1 MASFIEGLIKKVV
14 QIITIEGRVFIGTLI
29 SFDKNINIV
38 LDNCIERIY
47 NKNKYIKEEKIGYYF
62 IKGDNVALISDG
74 GDLKKK
80 EDISHIKA
88 EPIKEFNL

>member
-14 QIITIEGRVFIGTLI
+14 QVITIEGRVFIGTLT

-47 NKNKYIKEEKIGYYF
+47 DKNKAIKEEKIGYYF

-80 EDISHIKA
+80 EDISHVKA
-88 EPIKEFNL
+88 EPIKEFVL

>member
-14 QIITIEGRVFIGTLI
+14 QVITIEGRVFIGTLT

-47 NKNKYIKEEKIGYYF
+47 NKNKAIKEEKIGYYF

-80 EDISHIKA
+80 EDISHVKA
-88 EPIKEFNL
+88 DPIKEFVL

>member
-14 QIITIEGRVFIGTLI
+14 QVITIEGRVFIGTLI

-47 NKNKYIKEEKIGYYF
+47 DKNKAIKEEKIGYYF

-88 EPIKEFNL
+88 EPIKEFVL

>member
-14 QIITIEGRVFIGTLI
+14 QVITIEGRVFIGTLI

-47 NKNKYIKEEKIGYYF
+47 DKNKAIKEEKIGYYF

-80 EDISHIKA
+80 EDISHVKA
-88 EPIKEFNL
+88 EPIKEFVL

>member
-14 QIITIEGRVFIGTLI
+14 QVITIEGRVFIGTLI

-47 NKNKYIKEEKIGYYF
+47 NKNKNIKEEKIGYYF

-80 EDISHIKA
+80 EDISHVKA
-88 EPIKEFNL
+88 DPIKEFVL

>member
-14 QIITIEGRVFIGTLI
+14 QVITIEGRVFLGTLT

-47 NKNKYIKEEKIGYYF
+47 DKNKAIKEEKIGYYF

-80 EDISHIKA
+80 EDISHVKA
-88 EPIKEFNL
+88 EPIKEFIL

>member
-14 QIITIEGRVFIGTLI
+14 QVITIEGRVFIGTLI

-88 EPIKEFNL
+88 DPIKEFNL

>member
-14 QIITIEGRVFIGTLI
+14 QVITIEGRVFLGTLI

-47 NKNKYIKEEKIGYYF
+47 DKNKAIKEEKIGYYF

-80 EDISHIKA
+80 EDISHVKA
-88 EPIKEFNL
+88 EPIKEFVL

>member
-1 MASFIEGLIKKVV
+1 MATFIEGLIKKVV
-14 QIITIEGRVFIGTLI
+14 QVITIEGRVFIGTLI

-47 NKNKYIKEEKIGYYF
+47 NKNKNIKEEKIGYYF
-62 IKGDNVALISDG
+62 IKGDNVALVSDG

-88 EPIKEFNL
+88 DPIKEFVL

>member
-1 MASFIEGLIKKVV
+1 MATFIEGLIKKVV
-14 QIITIEGRVFIGTLI
+14 QVITVEGRVFIGTLI

-47 NKNKYIKEEKIGYYF
+47 NKNKNIKEEKIGYYF
-62 IKGDNVALISDG
+62 IKGDNVALVSDG

-88 EPIKEFNL
+88 DPIKEFVL

>member
-14 QIITIEGRVFIGTLI
+14 QVITIEGRVFIGTLI

-47 NKNKYIKEEKIGYYF
+47 NKNKAIKEEKIGYYF

-88 EPIKEFNL
+88 EPIK

>member
-1 MASFIEGLIKKVV
+1 MATFIEGLIKKVV
-14 QIITIEGRVFIGTLI
+14 QVITIEGRVFIGTLI

-47 NKNKYIKEEKIGYYF
+47 NKNKNIKEEKIGYYF
-62 IKGDNVALISDG
+62 IKGDNVALVSDG

-80 EDISHIKA
+80 EDISHVKA
-88 EPIKEFNL
+88 DPIKEFVL

>member
-1 MASFIEGLIKKVV
+1 MATFIEGLIKKVV
-14 QIITIEGRVFIGTLI
+14 QVITVEGRVFIGTLI

-47 NKNKYIKEEKIGYYF
+47 NKNKNIKEEKIGYYF

-80 EDISHIKA
+80 EDISHVKA
-88 EPIKEFNL
+88 DPIKEFVL

>member
-1 MASFIEGLIKKVV
+1 MATFIEGLIKKIV
-14 QIITIEGRVFIGTLI
+14 QVITIEGRVFIGTLI

-47 NKNKYIKEEKIGYYF
+47 NKNKNIKEEKIGYYF

-80 EDISHIKA
+80 EDISHVKA
-88 EPIKEFNL
+88 DPIKEFVL

>member
-14 QIITIEGRVFIGTLI
+14 QVITIEGRVFIGTLI

-47 NKNKYIKEEKIGYYF
+47 NKNKAIKEEKIGYYF

-88 EPIKEFNL
+88 DPIKEFVL

>member
-14 QIITIEGRVFIGTLI
+14 QVITIEGRVFIGTLI

-47 NKNKYIKEEKIGYYF
+47 NKNKNIKEEKIGYYF

>member
-14 QIITIEGRVFIGTLI
+14 QVITIEGRVFIGTLI

-47 NKNKYIKEEKIGYYF
+47 NKNKTIKEEKIGYYF

-80 EDISHIKA
+80 EDISHVKA
-88 EPIKEFNL
+88 EPIKEFVL

>member
-1 MASFIEGLIKKVV
+1 MATFIEGLVKKVV
-14 QIITIEGRVFIGTLI
+14 QVITIEGRVFIGTLI

-47 NKNKYIKEEKIGYYF
+47 NKNKNIKEENIGYYF

-80 EDISHIKA
+80 EDISHVKA
-88 EPIKEFNL
+88 DPINISN

>member
-14 QIITIEGRVFIGTLI
+14 QVITIEGRVFIGTLI

-47 NKNKYIKEEKIGYYF
+47 DKNKAIKEEKIGYYF

-80 EDISHIKA
+80 EDISHVKA
-88 EPIKEFNL
+88 EPIKEFIL

>member
-1 MASFIEGLIKKVV
+1 MATFIEGLVKKVV
-14 QIITIEGRVFIGTLI
+14 QVITIEGRVFIGTLI

-47 NKNKYIKEEKIGYYF
+47 NKNKNIKEEKIGYYF

-80 EDISHIKA
+80 EDISHVKA
-88 EPIKEFNL
+88 DPIKEFVL

>member
-14 QIITIEGRVFIGTLI
+14 QVITIEGRVFIGTLI

-47 NKNKYIKEEKIGYYF
+47 NKNKAIKEEKIGYYF

-80 EDISHIKA
+80 EDVSHIKA
-88 EPIKEFNL
+88 EPIKEFIL

>member
-1 MASFIEGLIKKVV
+1 MASFIEDLIKKVV
-14 QIITIEGRVFIGTLI
+14 QVITIEGRVFIGNLI
-29 SFDKNINIV
+29 SFDKNMNIV

-47 NKNKYIKEEKIGYYF
+47 NKNKNIREEKIGYYF

-88 EPIKEFNL
+88 DPIKEFNL

>member
-1 MASFIEGLIKKVV
+1 MASFIEGLIKKNV
-14 QIITIEGRVFIGTLI
+14 QVITIDGRTFLGTLT

-47 NKNKYIKEEKIGYYF
+47 SINQPIKEEKIGYYF
-62 IKGDNVALISDG
+62 IKGDNVALITDG
-74 GDLKKK
+74 GEQKKK

-88 EPIKEFNL
+88 NPIKEFVL

>member
-14 QIITIEGRVFIGTLI
+14 QVITIEGRVFIGTLI

-47 NKNKYIKEEKIGYYF
+47 NKNKAIKEEKIGYYF

-88 EPIKEFNL
+88 EPIKEFIL

>member
-14 QIITIEGRVFIGTLI
+14 QVITIEGRVFIGTLI

-47 NKNKYIKEEKIGYYF
+47 DKNKAIKEEKIGYYF

-74 GDLKKK
+74 GELKKK
-80 EDISHIKA
+80 EDISHVKA
-88 EPIKEFNL
+88 EPIKEFVL

>member
-14 QIITIEGRVFIGTLI
+14 QVITIKGRVFIGTLI

-47 NKNKYIKEEKIGYYF
+47 NKNKNIKEEKIGYYF

>member
-1 MASFIEGLIKKVV
+1 MATFIEGLIKKIV
-14 QIITIEGRVFIGTLI
+14 QVITIEGRVFIGTLI

-47 NKNKYIKEEKIGYYF
+47 NKNKNIKEEKIGYYF

-88 EPIKEFNL
+88 DPIKEFVL

>member
-14 QIITIEGRVFIGTLI
+14 QVITIEGRVFIGTLI

-47 NKNKYIKEEKIGYYF
+47 NKNKNVKEEKIGYYF

>member
-1 MASFIEGLIKKVV
+1 MATFIEGLIKKVV
-14 QIITIEGRVFIGTLI
+14 QVITIEGRVFIGTLI

-47 NKNKYIKEEKIGYYF
+47 NKNKNIKEEKIGYYF

-80 EDISHIKA
+80 EDISHVKA
-88 EPIKEFNL
+88 DPIKEFNL

>member
-14 QIITIEGRVFIGTLI
+14 QVITIEGRVFIGTLT

-47 NKNKYIKEEKIGYYF
+47 DKNKAIKEEKIGYYF

-80 EDISHIKA
+80 EDISHVKA
-88 EPIKEFNL
+88 EPIKEFIL

>member
-14 QIITIEGRVFIGTLI
+14 QVITIEGRVFIGTLT

-47 NKNKYIKEEKIGYYF
+47 DKNKAIKEEKIGYYF

-88 EPIKEFNL
+88 EPIKEFAL

>member
-14 QIITIEGRVFIGTLI
+14 QVITIEGRVFIGTLI

-47 NKNKYIKEEKIGYYF
+47 NKNKAIKEEKIGYYF

-80 EDISHIKA
+80 EDISHIMA
-88 EPIKEFNL
+88 EPIKEFIL

>member
-1 MASFIEGLIKKVV
+1 MASFIEGLIKKSV
-14 QIITIEGRVFIGTLI
+14 QVITIEGRVFIGTLI

-47 NKNKYIKEEKIGYYF
+47 NKNKNIKEEKIGYYF

>member
-14 QIITIEGRVFIGTLI
+14 QVITIEGRVFLGTLT

-47 NKNKYIKEEKIGYYF
+47 DKNKAIKEEKIGYYF

-80 EDISHIKA
+80 EDISHVKA
-88 EPIKEFNL
+88 EPIKEFVL

>member
-14 QIITIEGRVFIGTLI
+14 QVITIEGRVFIGTLI

-47 NKNKYIKEEKIGYYF
+47 DKNKAIKEEKIGYYF

-80 EDISHIKA
+80 EDISHVKA
-88 EPIKEFNL
+88 EPIKEFAL